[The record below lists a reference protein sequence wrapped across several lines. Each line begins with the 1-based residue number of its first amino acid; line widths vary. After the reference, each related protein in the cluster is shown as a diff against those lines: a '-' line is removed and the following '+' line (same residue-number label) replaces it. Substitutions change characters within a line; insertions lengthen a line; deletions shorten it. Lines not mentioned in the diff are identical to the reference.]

1 MIWKVDK
8 EHMFTQMGID
18 MMVNGRMMIKMD
30 KGLIFLPQDNKLKAF
45 GLKIKLLTQFNDIF
59 IYNY

>member
-1 MIWKVDK
+1 
-8 EHMFTQMGID
+8 MFTQMGID

-45 GLKIKLLTQFNDIF
+45 GLKIK
-59 IYNY
+59 